1 MFPDAT
7 LALFLDDVSRS
18 PVIPTHA
25 LAHPHHPP
33 LARTPSMASA
43 ITAPLALGAKASVR
57 GAKVA
62 SKRSVA
68 VKAVDTT
75 ARAQISKGTSRRER
89 RNERRFFSRRRSIA
103 SRDRAPTLTLPA
115 PPRPR
120 IARLLAAD
128 KAAAAAAV
136 TLAAAPAANA
146 SELGEVRVPPVPR
159 RANAP
164 PRREGNERARDVP
177 SSLQPRPLP

>member
-7 LALFLDDVSRS
+7 LALFLDDVSGS
-18 PVIPTHA
+18 PVIPAHA
-25 LAHPHHPP
+25 LALPHPLPSP
-33 LARTPSMASA
+33 APPSMASA

-89 RNERRFFSRRRSIA
+89 RNERRFSRAVDRSRRAIA
-103 SRDRAPTLTLPA
+103 
-115 PPRPR
+115 PRP
-120 IARLLAAD
+120 
-128 KAAAAAAV
+128 
-136 TLAAAPAANA
+136 
-146 SELGEVRVPPVPR
+146 
-159 RANAP
+159 
-164 PRREGNERARDVP
+164 
-177 SSLQPRPLP
+177 

>member
-1 MFPDAT
+1 MRQQ
-7 LALFLDDVSRS
+7 RS
-18 PVIPTHA
+18 
-25 LAHPHHPP
+25 
-33 LARTPSMASA
+33 
-43 ITAPLALGAKASVR
+43 
-57 GAKVA
+57 
-62 SKRSVA
+62 
-68 VKAVDTT
+68 
-75 ARAQISKGTSRRER
+75 
-89 RNERRFFSRRRSIA
+89 
-103 SRDRAPTLTLPA
+103 
-115 PPRPR
+115 PRPR